1 MRVLRPLR
9 LLVPLIAV
17 GGALVLFLAFGF
29 LAYQVGTGDGL
40 AGPGVCDAGL
50 RSASR
55 SVAPAGATAATLNEE
70 QRQNAATII
79 GVARQKGTPPR
90 AWLVALATAMQES
103 TLRNINYG
111 DRDSLGLFQQRPSQG
126 WGSPAQVLDPVYST
140 TIFLDRLLQVPGWER
155 LPVTVAAQT
164 VQRSAFPDAY
174 AKWEGLAADLVRQLA
189 NVADPTGCG
198 PDSAALPEGAARTA
212 VAFAL
217 GELGKPYVWGAT
229 GPNTYDC
236 SGLMLRAFQAAG
248 IDLPRVSREQFTA
261 GGHVPVRQAQ
271 PGDLLFYATDP
282 SDPATIHH
290 VALYMG
296 DDRMVEAPYSGEAVR
311 VRPVPWNYVDLV
323 PLATRPGTTPNVA
336 ATAGQAAP
344 STAPRPTRG
353 R

>member
-1 MRVLRPLR
+1 MRLLRPLR
-9 LLVPLIAV
+9 LLVPLLAV
-17 GGALVLFLAFGF
+17 GGALVLFLAFGL
-29 LAYQVGTGDGL
+29 LAYQAGPGGVVVPGVG
-40 AGPGVCDAGL
+40 GPGVCDAGL
-50 RSASR
+50 RSTSGSAAR
-55 SVAPAGATAATLNEE
+55 AGATAATLNEE

-126 WGSPAQVLDPVYST
+126 WGTPAQVLDPVYST
-140 TIFLDRLLQVPGWER
+140 GIFLDRLLQVPGWER

-164 VQRSAFPDAY
+164 VQRSAFPAAY

-189 NVADPTGCG
+189 DVADPTGCG
-198 PDSAALPEGAARTA
+198 ADSAALPEGAARTA
-212 VAFAL
+212 IQFAL
-217 GELGKPYVWGAT
+217 GELGKPYLWGAT

-248 IDLPRVSREQFTA
+248 IDLPRVSREQFSA
-261 GGHVPVRQAQ
+261 GGHVPVRQSQ

-296 DDRMVEAPYSGEAVR
+296 DGRMVEAPYTGEAVR
-311 VRPVPWNYVDLV
+311 VRPVPWNYTDLV
-323 PLATRPGTTPNVA
+323 PLATRPGTTPNRA
-336 ATAGQAAP
+336 
-344 STAPRPTRG
+344 
-353 R
+353 

>member
-1 MRVLRPLR
+1 VLRPLR

-17 GGALVLFLAFGF
+17 GAALVVFLVFGF
-29 LAYQVGTGDGL
+29 LAYQGGTGGGVGL
-40 AGPGVCDAGL
+40 VPGVCDAGL
-50 RSASR
+50 RAASR
-55 SVAPAGATAATLNEE
+55 SAGAGGGGDTAATLTAE

-79 GVARQKGTPPR
+79 DVAKQVGAPPR
-90 AWLVALATAMQES
+90 AWLVALATAKQES
-103 TLRNINYG
+103 DLRNINYG

-140 TIFLDRLLQVPGWER
+140 STFLDRLLKVPNWER

-174 AKWEGLAADLVRQLA
+174 AKWEGLAADLVAQLA
-189 NVADPTGCG
+189 GVNDPAGCG
-198 PDSAALPEGAARTA
+198 PDSATLPEGVARTA
-212 VAFAL
+212 IQFAL

-236 SGLMLRAFQAAG
+236 SGLILRAFEAAG
-248 IDLPRVSREQFTA
+248 IDLPRVSREQFDA
-261 GGHVPVRQAQ
+261 GGHVPVKQAQ

-296 DDRMVEAPYSGEAVR
+296 DGQMVEAPYSGQSVR
-311 VRPVPWNYVDLV
+311 VRPVPWNYAELV
-323 PLATRPGTTPNVA
+323 PLATRPGTTPNRA
-336 ATAGQAAP
+336 
-344 STAPRPTRG
+344 
-353 R
+353 